1 MWASDLKFPHLNFT
15 HLPATQDNPAHG
27 QYQNSLK
34 KNVIKEDIFPLMN
47 NMPTIPE
54 LHNLERKDSGEP
66 VRIMERIGSKYAVLA
81 TYLLNDDRGNK
92 LETIEANAEDIEEI
106 NRKIFNSW
114 LAIKGKAATWG
125 TLVQALRKQSQLN
138 GLADDIVSALQ
149 TYKGHQTD

>member
-1 MWASDLKFPHLNFT
+1 
-15 HLPATQDNPAHG
+15 
-27 QYQNSLK
+27 
-34 KNVIKEDIFPLMN
+34 MN